1 MIAITCILAGLYVV
15 LRPFLAW
22 GLLIFVVIGAILLT
36 GFAHVFSPGPWWAR
50 VLPAAAAVGVVA
62 TILIYPG
69 MTISLL
75 VLLAAASLIIT
86 ALSRMIG
93 AVRGR
98 HGDRYA
104 SMVSGLA
111 ALLLAVTAL
120 AWPDATVF
128 LVATIF
134 GVYLVLFG
142 VELLVHVW
150 RGARSDRDSS
160 TAASIVPSRG
170 ARVRT
175 GVAASLA
182 LVGSIALVAGGLAL
196 SGTPQPDGF
205 YTPPD
210 GLPPQAGV
218 LLSAQV
224 FTRDV
229 PAGAEGWRILYTTT
243 NGDDEIITASGLVI
257 APADA
262 TRSPVIAWAHG
273 TTGFARGCAPSL
285 LEHPF
290 VAGGM
295 PATEDALAAGWSIV
309 ATDYPGLGTTG
320 VQPYLIGQ
328 GEGRAVLDAVRAARQ
343 LESISLAEE
352 TVIWGHSQGGHAS
365 LWAGGLASTYAPEL
379 TISGVAAMAPA
390 SDLPVLLEAIA
401 DQPVGSVFGSFALA
415 AYAGTYDDVAT
426 TDYVRPGA
434 HIMMQE
440 MQSRCLT
447 DASSLVSIATALSA
461 DASVWAQSPGDG
473 ALGEHAE
480 RYVPRLLISAP
491 VFLAQGL
498 TDTLVV
504 PAMQQGYVSERC
516 AAGQV
521 IDYREYPDADHMG
534 LVADQTL
541 LDDLMSW
548 TTDRFAGQ
556 SAATECARG

>member
-15 LRPFLAW
+15 FRPFLAW

-36 GFAHVFSPGPWWAR
+36 GFAHVFSPGPWWVR

-257 APADA
+257 APTDA
-262 TRSPVIAWAHG
+262 TRSP
-273 TTGFARGCAPSL
+273 
-285 LEHPF
+285 
-290 VAGGM
+290 
-295 PATEDALAAGWSIV
+295 
-309 ATDYPGLGTTG
+309 
-320 VQPYLIGQ
+320 
-328 GEGRAVLDAVRAARQ
+328 
-343 LESISLAEE
+343 
-352 TVIWGHSQGGHAS
+352 
-365 LWAGGLASTYAPEL
+365 
-379 TISGVAAMAPA
+379 
-390 SDLPVLLEAIA
+390 
-401 DQPVGSVFGSFALA
+401 
-415 AYAGTYDDVAT
+415 
-426 TDYVRPGA
+426 
-434 HIMMQE
+434 
-440 MQSRCLT
+440 
-447 DASSLVSIATALSA
+447 
-461 DASVWAQSPGDG
+461 
-473 ALGEHAE
+473 LGEHAE
-480 RYVPRLLISAP
+480 RNVPRLLISAP

-516 AAGQV
+516 AARQV